1 MAELKTII
9 DKEKLT
15 PMMRKYVETKEK
27 YGEAVLF
34 YRLGD
39 FYEMFFDDAELCSR
53 VLGLTLTGKDCGLDK
68 RAPMCGIPYHAVD
81 GYVQKLIREGYKVAI
96 CEQLSLP
103 TKGAGLVDR
112 DVVRIITPGTV
123 IDSNLVKED
132 RNTFLVSLY
141 KSKSNIGLS
150 YIDISTGEFYVS
162 EFTGDDVLSRLNDS
176 LIRIRPSEIIC
187 NSEMKKC
194 IELPCVRGKYVPEF
208 ELYDE
213 SNFDFSLCDSIM
225 KKQLNTNNLKAFGIA
240 NKTYAIIAGGSI
252 LSYVKETQKRDL
264 SHINKVQFEIHD
276 EYMQIDGSTRR
287 NLEISETTK
296 DRRKYGTLLWLLDKT
311 KTKMGQR
318 TLTNMVEQ
326 PLFNATKIN
335 YRLKGVEELYKNIIA
350 RESIGGI
357 LNKIYDIERLCG
369 KISYNNINPKDCVAL
384 KTSLMMLPEL
394 QNALSC
400 FESQVICDIRQNICN
415 FDDIVTLIDN
425 AINEDK
431 ATSTLKDYGF
441 IKAGYN
447 PELDELNNISTSGR
461 NWIIQLE
468 TKEKEQTN
476 IKGLKV
482 AYNKVFGYYIEVP
495 NSQKELVPFN
505 YIRKQTIVNAERY
518 ITEELKTI
526 EEKILHAEENRI
538 NLEQKLFAEL
548 RETLLGYITNLQKT
562 SQAIALLDAL
572 LSLATVSADRNY
584 VKPIISKSVDSIE
597 IIGGRHPIVEAL
609 NKDEDFIPND
619 TILNN
624 NDSRIMIITG
634 PNMAGKSTYMRQ
646 VALITYMA
654 HIGTFVPATS
664 AKISLTDKIFTRVGA
679 SDDLSFGQ
687 STFMVEMSEVSNI
700 VKNATDKSLIV
711 LDEVGRGTSTFD
723 GLSIAWSVVEY
734 ISKNLNSKTLFA
746 THYHELTDLEGILE
760 GVKNYRVSIKEYN
773 NSIVFLR
780 KIVRGGANRSFGI
793 EVASLAGLP
802 NEILS
807 RARDILHTLEEN
819 DLNRTPN
826 IQSSTSSES
835 VTKKDFRAQNEIIG
849 ILKDTDLN
857 TLTPLSAFDILVQLK
872 SYLKEN

>member
-1 MAELKTII
+1 MAEFKTII

-27 YGEAVLF
+27 YGESILF

-103 TKGAGLVDR
+103 TKGPGLVDR
-112 DVVRIITPGTV
+112 DVIRIITPGTV

-132 RNTFLVSLY
+132 RNTFLVSLF
-141 KSKSNIGLS
+141 KSKNNVGMS
-150 YIDISTGEFYVS
+150 YIDISTGEFFVS

-187 NSEMKKC
+187 NTEMKKC
-194 IELPCVRGKYVPEF
+194 TDLPCLRGKYVPDF
-208 ELYDE
+208 EEYDQ
-213 SNFDFSLCDSIM
+213 SNFDFELCSNIL
-225 KKQLNTNNLKAFGIA
+225 KKQLNTNNLKSFGIA

-252 LSYVKETQKRDL
+252 LNYVKETQKRDL

-296 DRRKYGTLLWLLDKT
+296 DRRKYGSLLWLLDKT

-318 TLTNMVEQ
+318 TLTNIIEQ

-335 YRLKGVEELYKNIIA
+335 YRLKGVEELYKNIVA
-350 RESIGGI
+350 RENIGGI

-369 KISYNNINPKDCVAL
+369 KISYNNISPKDCVSL
-384 KTSLMMLPEL
+384 KNSLMMLPEL
-394 QNALSC
+394 QVALNS
-400 FESQVICDIRQNICN
+400 FESQVMCDIKQNICN
-415 FDDIVTLIDN
+415 FDDVVLLIDN
-425 AINEDK
+425 AINEEK

-441 IKAGYN
+441 IKEGYN
-447 PELDELNNISTSGR
+447 AELDELNNISTSGR

-468 TKEKEQTN
+468 ASEKERTN
-476 IKGLKV
+476 IKGLKI

-495 NSQKELVPFN
+495 NSQKDLVPFN

-518 ITEELKTI
+518 ITEELKTL
-526 EEKILHAEENRI
+526 EEKILHAEENRV

-548 RETLLGYITNLQKT
+548 REKLLGYIVNLQKT

-572 LSLATVSADRNY
+572 LSLATVSAERNY
-584 VKPIISKSVDSIE
+584 VKPIISKSIDSIE

-624 NDSRIMIITG
+624 GDSRIMIITG

-654 HIGTFVPATS
+654 HIGCYVPATS

-723 GLSIAWSVVEY
+723 GLSIAWSVIEY

-746 THYHELTDLEGILE
+746 THYHELTDLEGTLD

-780 KIVRGGANRSFGI
+780 KIVRGGANKSFGI

-802 NEILS
+802 DEILN
-807 RARDILHTLEEN
+807 RARDILHMLEEN
-819 DLNRTPN
+819 DLNHTPT
-826 IQSSTSSES
+826 IQSTSNDN

-872 SYLKEN
+872 SYLKDK